1 MLATSCSNS
10 AMIERDIRRR
20 VAVTWHSEDLKEK
33 KASHPHRHRMRT
45 ERASPAGGWA
55 AGTDRAR
62 RGSDH
67 RSLIALAAAF
77 AHAQVWFAGLLER

>member
-1 MLATSCSNS
+1 MRAGNELQQQCYDRAPHP
-10 AMIERDIRRR
+10 I
-20 VAVTWHSEDLKEK
+20 AVTWHSEDLKEK

-62 RGSDH
+62 RGSD